1 MSQPA
6 PAGEPPKKSNTLK
19 YLVIGCLGF
28 LLLCVIFCAVGGY
41 LVVTNARSIA
51 GSAAT
56 SIARSAV
63 NDLPLPGDQ
72 KTRINSQINR
82 VADEFKAK
90 RLTIEQVGEVL
101 QHVVQSPELLVGG
114 MYYTAKNHITRSAF
128 DEAAKSDAQTTIM
141 RLATGFLEGKIGES
155 DLRSVTAP
163 LFTTNSEGEQVL
175 KTTLPDEELR
185 KLIRDAREVVEAAGV
200 SVQVSE
206 PDIASAVERS
216 VDQAL
221 SNATAK
227 P

>member
-63 NDLPLPGDQ
+63 NDLPLPNDQ
-72 KTRINSQINR
+72 KTRINAQINR

-90 RLTIEQVGEVL
+90 RLTIEQVGAVL
-101 QHVVQSPELLVGG
+101 QQIVQSPEMLAGG
-114 MYYTAKNHITRSAF
+114 MYYSVKNHIAKSAF
-128 DEAAKSDAQTTIM
+128 DEAAKNDAYTTMM
-141 RLATGFLEGKIGES
+141 RLVSGFLDGKIDEGE
-155 DLRSVTAP
+155 LRSVTAP
-163 LFTTNSEGEQVL
+163 LFTTNNEGEQVF
-175 KTTLPDEELR
+175 KTTLSDEELR
-185 KLIRDAREVVEAAGV
+185 KLIRSAREVVEAAGV
-200 SVQVSE
+200 PTRVPE
-206 PDIASAVERS
+206 PDIAAAVERS
-216 VDQAL
+216 VDHAL
-221 SNATAK
+221 SGAATQ

>member
-1 MSQPA
+1 MTQTA
-6 PAGEPPKKSNTLK
+6 PAGEQPKKSGILK

-28 LLLCVIFCAVGGY
+28 LLLCVIVCAVGGY

-72 KTRINSQINR
+72 KTRINAQINR

-90 RLTIEQVGEVL
+90 RLTVEQVGEVL

-114 MYYTAKNHITRSAF
+114 MYYTAKNHITRSAL
-128 DEAAKSDAQTTIM
+128 DEAAKNDAHTTMM
-141 RLATGFLEGKIGES
+141 RLASGFLDGTIDEG

-163 LFTTNSEGEQVL
+163 LFTTNNEGEQVFRA
-175 KTTLPDEELR
+175 TLPDEELR
-185 KLIRDAREVVEAAGV
+185 KLIRSAREVVEAAGV
-200 SVQVSE
+200 PTRVPE
-206 PDIASAVERS
+206 PDFAAAVERS

-221 SNATAK
+221 SGTATQ